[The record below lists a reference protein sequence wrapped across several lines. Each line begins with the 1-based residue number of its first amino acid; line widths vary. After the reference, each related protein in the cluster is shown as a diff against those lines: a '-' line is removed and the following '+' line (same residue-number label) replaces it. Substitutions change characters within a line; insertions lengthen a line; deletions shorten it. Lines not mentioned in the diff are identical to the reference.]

1 MAQRVPLFA
10 VLIFLGLVGCA
21 VYVLA
26 ANRYCP
32 MEGDTSAAGTANL
45 HNHKEHTGFNNDDAR
60 QQYKYLAADLP
71 FILQF
76 IEAKAQ
82 QDERDTE
89 LQNQSKKGLSWATK
103 FVCDAKIGDVAIA
116 FFTWCLVIVGA
127 LQARR
132 LRQTIATM
140 EQTERPFMV
149 FSNFKISNFTSA
161 PDAAGMVKLLLT
173 YGYINHGR
181 SPAFVRRLN
190 QTINAGESLPKTPTY
205 GGYESNRFV
214 ISVGGGFAST
224 NPVEIFLDGEVIK
237 KLFLGEYN
245 LWIYGHFEYTGISP
259 FPHSHRFV
267 LRMIFD
273 GGDESV
279 RFYPDGPD
287 SYWENS

>member
-1 MAQRVPLFA
+1 LSQRVPLFA
-10 VLIFLGLVGCA
+10 VLIFAGLIGCA
-21 VYVLA
+21 IYVLA

-32 MEGDTSAAGTANL
+32 MEEEISAASVADL
-45 HNHKEHTGFNNDDAR
+45 HIHKEQRGLDNGEAV
-60 QQYKYLAADLP
+60 QKYKYLAADLP

-82 QDERDTE
+82 QDKRDAE
-89 LQNQSKKGLSWATK
+89 LPHQSKKSPSWISK
-103 FVCDAKIGDVAIA
+103 FFCDAKVGDVAIA

-149 FSNFKISNFTSA
+149 FSNFKISNLTS
-161 PDAAGMVKLLLT
+161 PPNSDGKVRLLLN

-181 SPAFVRRLN
+181 SPAFFRRLN
-190 QTINAGESLPKTPTY
+190 QTIATGDELPKNPTY
-205 GGYESNRFV
+205 EVYESNRFV
-214 ISVGGGFAST
+214 ISVGGGYVST
-224 NPVEIFLDGEVIK
+224 TPVEFFLDGEDVK

-245 LWIYGHFEYTGISP
+245 LWVYGHFEYTGISP
-259 FPHSHRFV
+259 TPHNHRFA

-279 RFYPDGPD
+279 RFYPDGRD

>member
-1 MAQRVPLFA
+1 MKVEA
-10 VLIFLGLVGCA
+10 
-21 VYVLA
+21 LA
-26 ANRYCP
+26 
-32 MEGDTSAAGTANL
+32 TSAADL
-45 HNHKEHTGFNNDDAR
+45 RNHKEQAGFNDNEAG
-60 QQYKYLAADLP
+60 QKYKYLAADLP
-71 FILQF
+71 FILRF

-89 LQNQSKKGLSWATK
+89 LQNQSKKGPSWTTK
-103 FVCDAKIGDVAIA
+103 FLCDAKIGDVAIA

-149 FSNFKISNFTSA
+149 FSDFKISNFTSA
-161 PDAAGMVKLLLT
+161 PDPAGMVKLLLT

-181 SPAFVRRLN
+181 SPAFFRRLN
-190 QTINAGESLPKTPTY
+190 QTINTGEFLPKTPTY
-205 GGYESNRFV
+205 GDYESNRFV

-224 NPVEIFLDGEVIK
+224 KPVEIFLDGDVIK

-245 LWIYGHFEYTGISP
+245 LWIYGHFEYTGISL

-287 SYWENS
+287 AYWENS